1 MDIRTLLHRPDTGWS
16 RPLPTALDGPRTLV
30 IVFGAAGLHDAP
42 GPLQALRA
50 AFPQAVH
57 AGCSTAGEIF
67 EGEVLDDTAAVAI
80 ARFDHTDLR
89 HASVPV
95 TGRDDTSTAAQALA
109 AQLTATNPALLRAV
123 LVFSEGIHVNGSALV
138 QGLTRHLP
146 DGVVITGG
154 LAGDG
159 DRFGRTWT
167 LGAQGP
173 QPGLITAVGLYG
185 PALRVGTA
193 SEGGWS
199 DFGPERRITRSEG
212 QVLLELDGRPAL
224 DLYKTYLGDLASRLP
239 SAALR
244 FPLLV
249 RETAQGVPVVRTI
262 LAVDEARRA
271 LVFAGDIPEGGL
283 ARLMRGRPQRLLE
296 RAGVAVQAAMAGSVP
311 VGSEAGVPVG
321 MPVGMSP
328 GMPALVLSVS
338 CVGRRLLLG
347 QQTEEELETIGHALP
362 AGSGHVGFYSYGEIS
377 PVGGCGSRLHN
388 QTLTLTVLVEDVNA
402 A

>member
-1 MDIRTLLHRPDTGWS
+1 MDVRTLVHRPGTGWS
-16 RPLPTALDGPRTLV
+16 QPLPTALDGPRTLV
-30 IVFGAAGLHDAP
+30 IVFGAAALVDAP
-42 GPLQALRA
+42 GPLDALRA

-67 EGEVLDDTAAVAI
+67 EGEVLDDSAAVAVV
-80 ARFDHTDLR
+80 RFDRTELR
-89 HASVPV
+89 HAAVPV
-95 TGRDDTSTAAQALA
+95 AGRDDTGAAARELA
-109 AQLTATNPALLRAV
+109 ARLMGDLSPGAKAPVLRAV
-123 LVFSEGIHVNGSALV
+123 LVFAEGVHVNGTALV
-138 QGLTRHLP
+138 DGLTRHLP
-146 DGVVITGG
+146 DGVVIAGG

-159 DRFGRTWT
+159 DRFGRTWA
-167 LGAQGP
+167 LGAHGP

-185 PALRVGTA
+185 PALRVGTG

-212 QVLLELDGRPAL
+212 QVLFELDGRPAL

-249 RETAQGVPVVRTI
+249 RESAQAVPVVRTI

-296 RAGVAVQAAMAGSVP
+296 GAGVAVQAAMADGAASGS
-311 VGSEAGVPVG
+311 
-321 MPVGMSP
+321 
-328 GMPALVLSVS
+328 PALMLSVS

-347 QQTEEELETIGHALP
+347 QQVEEELETIAQALP

-388 QTLTLTVLVEDVNA
+388 QTLTLTVLVEDMSA